1 MLETVNF
8 AGFLKLGKENSA
20 VALSFTLKSLN
31 IYAISISPCSDQ
43 SDKMYSSFIA
53 FVVLQAANKLEFI

>member
-20 VALSFTLKSLN
+20 VALSFTLLIK
-31 IYAISISPCSDQ
+31 Q
-43 SDKMYSSFIA
+43 
-53 FVVLQAANKLEFI
+53 